1 VSQPLFSQQKSDQE
15 KFGLSVALAT
25 PFDAAYKIDTVR
37 ALTHAKS
44 CLEKGCG
51 SVTLFGTTGEG
62 ASVAPGER
70 AAVIDAFVAGGI
82 ASSKLV
88 IGVMESAV
96 AAAAAQIED
105 ARERGCKAILLG
117 VPFYYKN
124 ISDDALFA
132 WFSAVLTQVTTKNR
146 DIILYN
152 IPSVTAVELSISL
165 ISRLRTAFGDDI
177 LGVKDSSGNWD
188 YTQQLL
194 AVHNDLVILI
204 GDERHLAAGV
214 RLGGQGA
221 ISGMAN
227 LCPKRMKILIDTG
240 QDDEGL
246 SNIVNRLVAHPVT
259 SAIKSMLAHTKA
271 DEAWARMRPPL
282 SRIEKE
288 PFAAM
293 ADLVKQLN

>member
-1 VSQPLFSQQKSDQE
+1 VLQPLFPQQKSDRQ

-25 PFDAAYKIDTVR
+25 PFDVAYKIDTAR

-62 ASVAPGER
+62 ASIAPGER
-70 AAVIDAFVAGGI
+70 TAVIDAFVAGGI
-82 ASSKLV
+82 EAAQLV

-105 ARERGCKAILLG
+105 VRERGCKAILLG

-124 ISDDALFA
+124 ITDDALFA
-132 WFSAVLTQVTTKNR
+132 WFSAVLTQVTTKRR

-152 IPSVTAVELSISL
+152 IPSVTGVELSISL
-165 ISRLRTAFGDDI
+165 ISRLRGAFEADI
-177 LGVKDSSGNWD
+177 MGVKDSSGNWD
-188 YTQQLL
+188 YTQRLL
-194 AVHNDLVILI
+194 AAHNDLVILI

-227 LCPKRMKILIDTG
+227 LCPARMKTLIGMDRA
-240 QDDEGL
+240 
-246 SNIVNRLVAHPVT
+246 S
-259 SAIKSMLAHTKA
+259 LA
-271 DEAWARMRPPL
+271 L
-282 SRIEKE
+282 GSI
-288 PFAAM
+288 
-293 ADLVKQLN
+293 